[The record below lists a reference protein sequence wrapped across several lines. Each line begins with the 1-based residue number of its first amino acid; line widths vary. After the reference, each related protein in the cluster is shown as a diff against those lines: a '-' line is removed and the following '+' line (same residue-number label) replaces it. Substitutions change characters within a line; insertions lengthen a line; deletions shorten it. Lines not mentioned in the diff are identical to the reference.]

1 MGSGRTA
8 RSDLHEG
15 WEVARRRYDVFA
27 PIPDFTSAV
36 LPVTEHASLMEGSR
50 FLATTTSTLDP
61 ATPTYRYKL
70 PFVIS
75 ASAAGTVIEWY
86 DFYLYGVLAAFFSTQ
101 FFPPGN
107 ETAALLA
114 SLATFGAGF
123 AVRPFGAAFFGR
135 IGDLIGRKFTF
146 LVTITVMGVSTALVG
161 LLPTFAQIGILA
173 PIILVG
179 LRLAQGLALGGEYGG
194 AAIYVAEHSPDA
206 KRGQNTSWIQT
217 TATLG
222 LLLALAV
229 IGITRVSMSAEDFTA
244 FGWRLPF
251 LLSIILVMLALYVR
265 LRLQETPLF
274 TELKAK
280 GQSSTSPWRDSF
292 GNAPNR
298 KLIVLALLGA
308 TAGQAVV
315 WYQGQ
320 FQALFFLGTN
330 LGVKFQDAYLIVGTA
345 IVLATPFFVVFGR
358 LSDRIGRKKVIL
370 SGCAIAAVSYFPIY
384 NLMTHFAHP
393 QGTLA
398 TTGAAA
404 GKFVGADGA
413 PTVAQPE
420 MLPLIALVWIQVVFV
435 TMVYGPIA
443 AFLVELFPA
452 KIRYT
457 SLSIPYHI
465 GNGWFGGFL
474 PLISAALLAST
485 GNLYAGLIYPIVV
498 AVVTVIIGGLYLRE
512 TRHVLIWDEVG
523 GETDNVRA
531 AAGVG

>member
-1 MGSGRTA
+1 
-8 RSDLHEG
+8 
-15 WEVARRRYDVFA
+15 
-27 PIPDFTSAV
+27 
-36 LPVTEHASLMEGSR
+36 
-50 FLATTTSTLDP
+50 LATI
-61 ATPTYRYKL
+61 ATPPAASTATPEYRYNL

-86 DFYLYGVLAAFFSTQ
+86 DFYIYGVLAAFFSTQ
-101 FFPPGN
+101 FFPAGDN
-107 ETAALLA
+107 VSALLL

-135 IGDLIGRKFTF
+135 IGDIVGRKFTF
-146 LVTITVMGVSTALVG
+146 LVTITVMGISTALVG
-161 LLPTFAQIGILA
+161 FLPTYAQIGILA
-173 PIILVG
+173 PIILVT

-194 AAIYVAEHSPDA
+194 AAIYVAEHSSDA

-229 IGITRVSMSAEDFTA
+229 VGITRISMSADDFTN
-244 FGWRLPF
+244 FGWRIPF
-251 LLSIILVMLALYVR
+251 VLSIVLVALALYIR

-274 TELKAK
+274 TQLKAEGK
-280 GQSSTSPWRDSF
+280 SSSSPWRDSF
-292 GNAPNR
+292 GNGANR
-298 KLIVLALLGA
+298 KLILLALLGA

-358 LSDRIGRKKVIL
+358 LSDRIGRKPIIL
-370 SGCAIAAVSYFPIY
+370 GGCAIAALTYVPIY
-384 NLMTHFAHP
+384 NLMTQFAHP

-398 TTGAAA
+398 TTGALA
-404 GKFVGADGA
+404 GRFIGADGKA
-413 PTVAQPE
+413 SVAQPE
-420 MLPLIALVWIQVVFV
+420 IIPLIALVWIQVVYV

-443 AFLVELFPA
+443 AFLVEFFPA
-452 KIRYT
+452 RIRYT

-474 PLISAALLAST
+474 PLIAAALLAST

-498 AVVTVIIGGLYLRE
+498 AVMTVIVGGLFIRE
-512 TRHVLIWDEVG
+512 SRHVKIWDEVG
-523 GETDNVRA
+523 GETDNVRV
-531 AAGVG
+531 AAGTS